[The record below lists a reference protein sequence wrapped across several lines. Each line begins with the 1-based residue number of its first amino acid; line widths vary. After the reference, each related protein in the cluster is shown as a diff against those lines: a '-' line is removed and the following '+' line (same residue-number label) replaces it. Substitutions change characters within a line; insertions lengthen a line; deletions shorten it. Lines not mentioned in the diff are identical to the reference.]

1 MVKTQL
7 PDSTATSRKCV
18 TVSLS
23 PAGLKRNPTEAV
35 RWLRKAHQDQDSVG
49 GLELAL
55 LLIKEPALATDSGEG
70 ERLLRHFSEG
80 SDNARYELGKLLMN
94 GEGLTKDEAGGFQ
107 ILLSLAESGH
117 AHARSDIQF
126 LCFQWYDPKPQLH
139 FNLPSWAMV
148 FKERLK
154 AFGPGVFFSRAVSPQ
169 MTRTTARRSGLGYFM
184 TGIQNT
190 ESP

>member
-35 RWLRKAHQDQDSVG
+35 RWLRKAHQAQDSVG

-107 ILLSLAESGH
+107 ICSRSQNQGMHTPALTFSFSAFSGTTLSLNCILICRLG
-117 AHARSDIQF
+117 
-126 LCFQWYDPKPQLH
+126 QWYSKSDRKH
-139 FNLPSWAMV
+139 
-148 FKERLK
+148 
-154 AFGPGVFFSRAVSPQ
+154 
-169 MTRTTARRSGLGYFM
+169 LGR
-184 TGIQNT
+184 
-190 ESP
+190 ESS